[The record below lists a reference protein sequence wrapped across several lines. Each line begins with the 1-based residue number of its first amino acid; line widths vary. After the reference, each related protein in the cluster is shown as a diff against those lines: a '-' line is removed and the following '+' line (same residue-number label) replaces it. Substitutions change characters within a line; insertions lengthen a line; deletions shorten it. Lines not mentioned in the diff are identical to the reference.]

1 VLLVEDNP
9 ADAMLVEEAIN
20 EAHVGCALQIVGDG
34 TKALE
39 FFSRV
44 EEDEKPCPDLIMLD
58 LNLPRLSGE
67 EVLRRLRSS
76 SRFRTTKVLIITS
89 SDASSDRQRV
99 MELGADDYFRKP
111 STLDQFLELGPKIRQ
126 LLQA

>member
-1 VLLVEDNP
+1 
-9 ADAMLVEEAIN
+9 
-20 EAHVGCALQIVGDG
+20 
-34 TKALE
+34 
-39 FFSRV
+39 
-44 EEDEKPCPDLIMLD
+44 